1 MLLFSGPGRY
11 SAYVQGVQEPVT
23 ICQTRGVGRQVAR
36 HILERLGHDDADI
49 QRMAAAYDARE
60 SSAAAAAWGR
70 PGAPGGARDALAIA
84 VTTDPLGVRG
94 LWPVGHY
101 AIEDR
106 GQAEQR
112 GDPYRGLPRGARAK
126 QAALAGPRSWADLSD
141 QDVVR
146 AANMLISMVCEGR
159 RATNRD
165 GRHLSFQQC
174 LLFHGG
180 YVPLAIAARAALLDE
195 LALKQLLRSDK
206 VLDGAS
212 ARCLVLSADGLWIGA
227 AVGSWREAV
236 GGLKSTS
243 EYATYEAA
251 LAHYE
256 ESHWVRRPPPDLL
269 PTAPFVPR
277 PPKSKKDAPTGPG
290 RARSQQERAR
300 SPAPRRGSMGPGRER
315 RQHQQHGGHRDR
327 GYGGS
332 SSSNWWQ
339 RW

>member
-1 MLLFSGPGRY
+1 M
-11 SAYVQGVQEPVT
+11 
-23 ICQTRGVGRQVAR
+23 AR
-36 HILERLGHDDADI
+36 HILDRLGHDDVEI

-60 SSAAAAAWGR
+60 SAAAAAAWGR
-70 PGAPGGARDALAIA
+70 PGAAGGARDALAIA
-84 VTTDPLGVRG
+84 ITTDPLGIRG
-94 LWPVGHY
+94 SWPVGYY

-106 GQAEQR
+106 GQGEQR
-112 GDPYRGLPRGARAK
+112 SDPYRGLPRGARAK

-141 QDVVR
+141 QDAAR

-174 LLFHGG
+174 LRFHGG

-195 LALKQLLRSDK
+195 LAIKQLLRSERI
-206 VLDGAS
+206 LDGAG
-212 ARCLVLSADGLWIGA
+212 AKCLVLSEDGLWIGA

-236 GGLKSTS
+236 AGLQSTS
-243 EYATYEAA
+243 EYASYDAA
-251 LAHYE
+251 LAMYE
-256 ESHWVRRPPPDLL
+256 DSHWVRRPPPDLL
-269 PTAPFVPR
+269 PTAAFVPR
-277 PPKSKKDAPTGPG
+277 PPKHKQDASLGPG

-300 SPAPRRGSMGPGRER
+300 SPAPRRSGAGPGRER

-327 GYGGS
+327 GYGAS
-332 SSSNWWQ
+332 SSSNSWWQ